1 MEVTSQVIKD
11 NEVKASLDKSKRDKM
26 NNLFRI
32 ILGILLPPLGVFL
45 TVGISSAFVIN
56 ILLTLLG
63 WLPGSIHALW
73 VIVKHEE
80 KVSRETGIEQGKQEG
95 IY

>member
-1 MEVTSQVIKD
+1 MKLNPVLEKSQRL
-11 NEVKASLDKSKRDKM
+11 NNM
-26 NNLFRI
+26 NLLRI
-32 ILGILLPPLGVFL
+32 VLAILLPPLGIFM
-45 TVGISSAFVIN
+45 TVGVGPTLLIN

-80 KVSRETGIEQGKQEG
+80 KVARGDF
-95 IY
+95 

>member
-1 MEVTSQVIKD
+1 M
-11 NEVKASLDKSKRDKM
+11 KM
-26 NNLFRI
+26 LRLL
-32 ILGILLPPLGVFL
+32 LGLVVPPLGVVM
-45 TVGISSAFVIN
+45 TVGVGPTLVIN

-73 VIVKHEE
+73 VISKHDEMKE
-80 KVSRETGIEQGKQEG
+80 

>member
-1 MEVTSQVIKD
+1 
-11 NEVKASLDKSKRDKM
+11 M
-26 NNLFRI
+26 NLMRI
-32 ILGILLPPLGVFL
+32 ILGILVPPLGVFM
-45 TVGISSAFVIN
+45 TVGLGATFFIN

-80 KVSRETGIEQGKQEG
+80 KVSREVGRYEG
-95 IY
+95 S

>member
-1 MEVTSQVIKD
+1 MK
-11 NEVKASLDKSKRDKM
+11 
-26 NNLFRI
+26 
-32 ILGILLPPLGVFL
+32 ILRLLLGLVVPPLGIVM
-45 TVGISSAFVIN
+45 TVGVGPTLVIN

-73 VIVKHEE
+73 VISKHDEMKE
-80 KVSRETGIEQGKQEG
+80 

>member
-1 MEVTSQVIKD
+1 
-11 NEVKASLDKSKRDKM
+11 M
-26 NNLFRI
+26 NLLRI
-32 ILGILLPPLGVFL
+32 VLAIVLPPLGIFM
-45 TVGISSAFVIN
+45 TVGVGPTLLIN

-80 KVSRETGIEQGKQEG
+80 KVARGDF
-95 IY
+95 

>member
-1 MEVTSQVIKD
+1 LIAKLSITMKLNPVLEKSQRL
-11 NEVKASLDKSKRDKM
+11 NNM
-26 NNLFRI
+26 NLLRI
-32 ILGILLPPLGVFL
+32 VLAILLPPLGIFM
-45 TVGISSAFVIN
+45 TVGVGPTLLIN

-80 KVSRETGIEQGKQEG
+80 KVARGDF
-95 IY
+95 